1 MSVRGRLFRRREPD
15 PLGDGVWRR
24 AHDRF
29 RRAVDRFHQVI
40 EPVPPGPERDRLELV
55 GASLAESLDI
65 VRTVCVRAQAQA
77 PSSGLDVPRGPDG
90 RAPDLHRRLSRA
102 GALAAQAAEAAAMCR
117 VALRS
122 AAADGRDAADRRDA
136 AERVTAAERAAGAVR
151 ELVAG

>member
-1 MSVRGRLFRRREPD
+1 MSLRGRLFRRREPD

-55 GASLAESLDI
+55 GAALAESLDI
-65 VRTVCVRAQAQA
+65 VRAVCVQAQAQA

-117 VALRS
+117 VTLRS
-122 AAADGRDAADRRDA
+122 AAPDGQDA

-151 ELVAG
+151 ELVAD